1 MGLLIS
7 NADAA
12 AQTSSL
18 DGLVAEANELD
29 SRSNQT
35 GSAASRLLAYGIRV
49 DGDKLFIAH
58 QHPGL
63 DRAFRDTLWADGAW
77 KSALSRFGG
86 AEKPRDP
93 IRFGVG
99 VKVRAVCLSI
109 SRILADPG

>member
-1 MGLLIS
+1 MRTG
-7 NADAA
+7 
-12 AQTSSL
+12 
-18 DGLVAEANELD
+18 DGTIDELVAEANDLD

-35 GSAASRLLAYGIRV
+35 GSAASRLRAYGIRV
-49 DGDKLFIAH
+49 DDGMLLIAN

-63 DRAFRDTLWADGAW
+63 DRAFRDTRWADGAW

-93 IRFGVG
+93 IRFGDG
-99 VKVRAVCLSI
+99 VKVRAVCLPI